1 MVWVLGLELQVL
13 QVLRVDMEFVAKTLD
28 EKDRVREEAIR
39 LSREIVRRA
48 GDLISMVH
56 NRRFNEADETLQVLN
71 LRKEELMRLL
81 LNHTD
86 LLYSGLAYNAFS
98 EYAEA
103 LVVYSLILKK
113 KMPSITEIG
122 VPVPAYLQGLGDVVG
137 ELRRHV
143 VDLLDEAKVEE
154 ASNFLK
160 VMELIYEN
168 LKRLDY
174 PDAITPGLRHKVDVA
189 ARLIE
194 DTRVLILSTKNSLRC
209 QKD

>member
-1 MVWVLGLELQVL
+1 
-13 QVLRVDMEFVAKTLD
+13 
-28 EKDRVREEAIR
+28 
-39 LSREIVRRA
+39 
-48 GDLISMVH
+48 
-56 NRRFNEADETLQVLN
+56 
-71 LRKEELMRLL
+71 
-81 LNHTD
+81 
-86 LLYSGLAYNAFS
+86 
-98 EYAEA
+98 
-103 LVVYSLILKK
+103 
-113 KMPSITEIG
+113 
-122 VPVPAYLQGLGDVVG
+122 AYLQGLGDVVG